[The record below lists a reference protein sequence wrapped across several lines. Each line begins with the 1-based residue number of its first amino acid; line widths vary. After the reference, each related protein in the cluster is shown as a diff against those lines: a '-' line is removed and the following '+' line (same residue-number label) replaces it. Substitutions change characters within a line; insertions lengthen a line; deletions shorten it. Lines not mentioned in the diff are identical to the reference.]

1 MLQMTTENMNK
12 QLLHPSSVVSH
23 YSTITPK
30 IGDVYFL
37 IHPLVTKSH
46 KPGKNKRGEE
56 DRGAM

>member
-1 MLQMTTENMNK
+1 MTMENMHK
-12 QLLHPSSVVSH
+12 QLLHPSGVVSH

-46 KPGKNKRGEE
+46 KPGKNKGREE
-56 DRGAM
+56 DRGAI

>member
-1 MLQMTTENMNK
+1 MTTENMNK

-46 KPGKNKRGEE
+46 KPGKNKRGEQ